1 MDAVKFLKTLG
12 RMCNDR
18 CTKCEFGSRGNVFE
32 SCTDW
37 QKAHPKEAVAI
48 AERWAAEHPIK
59 TRQNEFLEQY
69 PETEIDKY
77 GCLRLCPEL
86 VSADYRNRHGDCI
99 NRVCI
104 DCRREFWMQEV
115 EE

>member
-1 MDAVKFLKTLG
+1 MDAVEFLKALERRRNYKRG
-12 RMCNDR
+12 PNDGHCNWAFIYFDHR
-18 CTKCEFGSRGNVFE
+18 SHEE
-32 SCTDW
+32 L
-37 QKAHPKEAVAI
+37 VA
-48 AERWAAEHPIK
+48 EVEQWAKEHPAK
-59 TRQNEFLEQY
+59 TRQSEFLEQY

-86 VSADYRNRHGDCI
+86 VSSDYRNRHGDCP

-115 EE
+115 E

>member
-1 MDAVKFLKTLG
+1 MDVLEFIKAIKQMLSAGANNSTVQKYISAYKKNDCEGMVK
-12 RMCNDR
+12 
-18 CTKCEFGSRGNVFE
+18 
-32 SCTDW
+32 
-37 QKAHPKEAVAI
+37 A
-48 AERWAAEHPIK
+48 AEQWAAEHSIK
-59 TRQNEFLEQY
+59 TRQRVFLEQY